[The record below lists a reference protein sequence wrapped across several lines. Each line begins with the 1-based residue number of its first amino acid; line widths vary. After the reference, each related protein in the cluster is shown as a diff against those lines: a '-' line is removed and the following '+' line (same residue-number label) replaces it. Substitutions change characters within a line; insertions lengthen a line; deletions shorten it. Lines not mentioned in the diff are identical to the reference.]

1 MRSSLIPGGAE
12 SEFAGILM
20 TTTSATSWIPL
31 LVFSIANEFWTIE
44 GGMLTLV
51 GFFLVGK
58 LA

>member
-1 MRSSLIPGGAE
+1 
-12 SEFAGILM
+12 
-20 TTTSATSWIPL
+20 
-31 LVFSIANEFWTIE
+31 VFSIANEFWTIE